1 MQAPKPNGLSV
12 SIGSP
17 SSVPNGPTSPELSK
31 PTGSQPSH
39 VGLGLSS
46 AGGAAISPTRSTFD
60 LPAPNGTRPNDWR
73 RKSTSG
79 GDVRMAV
86 IAGEDDAED
95 DGDASDPRSKLLGP
109 RDSLPSPGSS
119 SRRKSAFGLAPP
131 SAGGGELISTALTHP
146 FVPVAAYCAASITM
160 TVVNKVRR
168 AASVCELIVAV
179 RRVGA
184 SLHHELPPARYP
196 IDRLRR
202 LRDGVEASEGA
213 AALTF

>member
-1 MQAPKPNGLSV
+1 MAALTASRPIAPHELRNMQAPKPSLSL
-12 SIGSP
+12 STGSAP
-17 SSVPNGPTSPELSK
+17 APVPNGPASPDLSK
-31 PTGSQPSH
+31 SVGAQPSASPSR

-46 AGGAAISPTRSTFD
+46 ASGTAISPTRSTFD
-60 LPAPNGTRPNDWR
+60 PPAPNGARPSDWR

-109 RDSLPSPGSS
+109 RDSLPSPGTS

-131 SAGGGELISTALTHP
+131 SAGGGQLIETALTHP
-146 FVPVAAYCAASITM
+146 AVPVAAYCAASITM

-168 AASVCELIVAV
+168 VAMPSAH
-179 RRVGA
+179 RR
-184 SLHHELPPARYP
+184 SLSCPGITSR
-196 IDRLRR
+196 
-202 LRDGVEASEGA
+202 
-213 AALTF
+213 